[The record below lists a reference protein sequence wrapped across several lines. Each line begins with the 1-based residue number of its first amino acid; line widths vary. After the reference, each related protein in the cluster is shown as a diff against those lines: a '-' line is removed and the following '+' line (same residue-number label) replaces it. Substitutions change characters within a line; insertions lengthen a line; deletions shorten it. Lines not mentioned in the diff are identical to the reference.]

1 MRHVILLFVATLML
15 SSDIA
20 SAETGLDFMRL
31 DTYDRTKI
39 LEPYILDYVAEGYR
53 NVPDQFDLSIEV
65 ANSIR
70 KDGSGRIDLKLIAIE
85 TAKRMGMSK

>member
-1 MRHVILLFVATLML
+1 MLFAAMIML
-15 SSDIA
+15 SVETAGAD
-20 SAETGLDFMRL
+20 TGLDFMRL
-31 DTYDRTKI
+31 NTYDRTKI

-53 NVPDQFDLSIEV
+53 NVPDQYDLSIEI

-70 KDGSGRIDLKLIAIE
+70 KEGSGKIDLKNIAIE